1 MPMKKRLQLTC
12 MVLFAFL
19 PASCMTSQAG
29 REGQTTHQPYK
40 RSVRANSVPV
50 IRQPGTTSNGQTSAP
65 HAEGPLDL
73 SRCIK
78 LALDNNPAIARQEW
92 DVEAARSER
101 DIAGGALWPKVHVNG
116 GYMHYR
122 DDRMIPPRRPG
133 TSEVLEFS
141 DNLLT
146 YNIVLD
152 MPLYTGGHLR
162 NEVKARELVA
172 RAMRKDLA
180 YSRKELVFN
189 VSSVFYSILSQ
200 EKVID
205 SLEYSRKALEEHCD
219 DTRDKMQMQKAARV
233 DLLRTEVRLADIEEQ
248 LLRERNIL
256 DIKRFTLARLL
267 GWEGKDDSISIHGQ
281 LELDRKTDDIREVDS
296 AFQSALTQ
304 REDYQALLL
313 KIDAQQKAVASEK
326 GVRMPRVSLNASYG
340 DQWDEDDSD
349 IHNEIGN
356 VGVLVDIP
364 LFEGGQIS
372 ARINRERHRLNA
384 VRKALDDLR
393 LKIRV
398 EVKTAIANIQST
410 EARIGVAQKAIEQ
423 AKESLRIEREK
434 YRLGKGA
441 IVDVL
446 DAQAA
451 LLDSQMNYYKALA
464 EHKTARAEY
473 RLAIGQK

>member
-1 MPMKKRLQLTC
+1 M
-12 MVLFAFL
+12 
-19 PASCMTSQAG
+19 
-29 REGQTTHQPYK
+29 
-40 RSVRANSVPV
+40 
-50 IRQPGTTSNGQTSAP
+50 
-65 HAEGPLDL
+65 
-73 SRCIK
+73 
-78 LALDNNPAIARQEW
+78 
-92 DVEAARSER
+92 
-101 DIAGGALWPKVHVNG
+101 
-116 GYMHYR
+116 
-122 DDRMIPPRRPG
+122 
-133 TSEVLEFS
+133 
-141 DNLLT
+141 
-146 YNIVLD
+146 
-152 MPLYTGGHLR
+152 
-162 NEVKARELVA
+162 
-172 RAMRKDLA
+172 
-180 YSRKELVFN
+180 
-189 VSSVFYSILSQ
+189 
-200 EKVID
+200 
-205 SLEYSRKALEEHCD
+205 
-219 DTRDKMQMQKAARV
+219 DKMQMQKAARV